1 MGIRLQ
7 RPLLFTP
14 SIIVKGV
21 AAMSNKKHAAGT
33 KAENETPEVALNS
46 ARGQK
51 GRHLQEVAPEGGAPA
66 SAKAPPE
73 DDFLH
78 RTLPGRQKFAKA
90 FLAGKAPGLQQR
102 YAPDAKVSDVEGWVE
117 DDETV
122 ERLVEWRE
130 EAPYG

>member
-1 MGIRLQ
+1 MSKEERFGTAETTEPEM
-7 RPLLFTP
+7 PLNT
-14 SIIVKGV
+14 
-21 AAMSNKKHAAGT
+21 
-33 KAENETPEVALNS
+33 

-51 GRHLQEVAPEGGAPA
+51 ARNLEEVPPAGNAPA
-66 SAKAPPE
+66 RAKTIPN
-73 DDFLH
+73 DDYLH
-78 RTLPGRQKFAKA
+78 RTVPSQQRFAKA

-122 ERLVEWRE
+122 ERLVRWRE